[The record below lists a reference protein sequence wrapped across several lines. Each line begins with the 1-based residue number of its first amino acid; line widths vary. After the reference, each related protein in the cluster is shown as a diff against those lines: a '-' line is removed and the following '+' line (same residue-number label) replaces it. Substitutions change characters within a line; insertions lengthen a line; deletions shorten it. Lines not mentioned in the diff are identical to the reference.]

1 MSASAPLYATEID
14 DLVQSS
20 QDIRN
25 TFAFGI
31 KTIAGG
37 EAYAMDGQ
45 IAATMAKDGHITTD
59 QQNAYNAAV
68 AAVAAATYSYDPG
81 SDVYFEQQSQQ
92 AMDVVSQMIDTYVEA
107 AQQIIMVAEVNER
120 AVDAQSAPDQ
130 REAMELQEF
139 MAANDVTLQDEEIS
153 AYNDALSNTEQAIQV
168 AAAYMAVANDE
179 DLLQQANDMAFD
191 VRVTYEE
198 AASVFFDV
206 ATQAVWVSFNDGET
220 IQGLQVG
227 NYFVDAQ
234 QVLNRGET
242 EEFFI
247 TSPMGGCWFGY
258 STEEREQCLA
268 GQGIT
273 YEP

>member
-31 KTIAGG
+31 QTIAGG

-45 IAATMAKDGHITTD
+45 IAATMAKDGHITSD

-179 DLLQQANDMAFD
+179 GLLQQANDMAFD
-191 VRVTYEE
+191 LRVTYEE
-198 AASVFFDV
+198 AASVFFDL

-247 TSPMGGCWFGY
+247 SSPEGGCWFGY